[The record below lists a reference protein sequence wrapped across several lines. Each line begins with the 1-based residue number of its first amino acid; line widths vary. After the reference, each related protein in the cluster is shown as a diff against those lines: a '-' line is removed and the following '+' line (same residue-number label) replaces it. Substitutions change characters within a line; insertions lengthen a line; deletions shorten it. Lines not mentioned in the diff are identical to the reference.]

1 MSKSET
7 QKPNFN
13 GMIEPFFIL
22 MSLRIF
28 SLLPQVRFDVALHDG
43 VFSICSVLKF
53 LRSRVGESPGS
64 LL

>member
-13 GMIEPFFIL
+13 GMIELFFIL

-28 SLLPQVRFDVALHDG
+28 SLLPEVCFDVALNDG
-43 VFSICSVLKF
+43 VVFICSVLKF
-53 LRSRVGESPGS
+53 LRSRVG
-64 LL
+64 